1 MTSCCSRCLKRRLNL
16 YLTTEQLAA
25 RWGLKPSSIKS
36 QRLRGQ
42 GPSYYTVPRFGLP
55 LGESRVR
62 YPIADVLAFEES
74 NSITPINP

>member
-1 MTSCCSRCLKRRLNL
+1 MTSCFSRCLKRRLNL

-25 RWGLKPSSIKS
+25 RWGLKPSTIKS

-42 GPSYYTVPRFGLP
+42 GPPYYTVPRLALP

-62 YPIADVLAFEES
+62 YPLADVLAFEETH
-74 NSITPINP
+74 SIIPVNP

>member
-1 MTSCCSRCLKRRLNL
+1 
-16 YLTTEQLAA
+16 
-25 RWGLKPSSIKS
+25 
-36 QRLRGQ
+36 LRNQ